1 MLPPLA
7 TLQPATIVS
16 ATVQPI
22 RRPSDWRYARLEG
35 WIVDVPANRVQRGG
49 EELRLTPKAMA
60 VLRELMQ
67 RQGAV
72 VRRDDL
78 LGIVWRDGFPTDD
91 VLTHAVTELRRAL
104 EVDPRSPRI
113 IETIPKVG
121 YRLVPPV
128 ELLSALPEDVAQVA
142 EHVAGDPPQ
151 RPVALFIALGAF
163 VLLCVLVPLLR
174 MPAIDRVAT
183 APAIPQH
190 LEPFAVTADPVRE
203 QFPNV
208 SPDGSTVAYAAVA
221 PDSPSTRIML
231 KSLDAAAVPVPLTSG
246 AEGWDNQPVWSPDGK
261 KIAFLRTTDGECSIQ
276 VMPALGGQARR
287 VGYCS
292 MRMLDYLDWSADG
305 RALLVARRRGGG
317 NGSAKGEE
325 ARAATVHRL
334 EIDTGVE
341 QPIEYEPLPQGEDDL
356 QPRSSPDGRWIAFR
370 RGAVPYSDLWVMP
383 AEGGQARRIT
393 RLRARLRGFAWYP
406 DSAALVVSSDHAS
419 RQALYRVALDGSEPF
434 ALDAE
439 QAVFPAV
446 ARNAGVVVYQQESPL
461 LQLAAFRL
469 DTADGVP
476 ERRVLPPSTRSD
488 SAPALAPDGE
498 RLAFVSM
505 RSGGAQLWIHEFEGG
520 STYPV
525 TRLPPSDIAFPR
537 WSPDGA
543 SVLVVARGN
552 GTSALLR
559 VEVGSGRIE
568 KLSGDGERVRF
579 GSYSTDGL
587 SIFYSSDRSGTWQV
601 WRMAANGR
609 DARQVG
615 QNGGF
620 DPRQVGSEE
629 AVYYAKETD
638 RGLFRLDLATGEE
651 RRVSW
656 QAGFWNMDSVN
667 VIGDFLYFIAAD
679 DAKEDPWLVRAP
691 LHREGVGDDMS
702 STEVEHLSRLKVAS
716 IAGEMSISRDLK
728 RLVTVSVERDES
740 DLMAAAL
747 P

>member
-1 MLPPLA
+1 MLVRIDPPPPLRA
-7 TLQPATIVS
+7 RVT

-35 WIVDVPANRVQRGG
+35 WIVDVPANRVQRGAD
-49 EELRLTPKAMA
+49 ELRLTPKAMA

-104 EVDPRSPRI
+104 ELDPRAPRI

-128 ELLSALPEDVAQVA
+128 ELLDALPEAAAATTPVV
-142 EHVAGDPPQ
+142 EGDPPR
-151 RPVALFIALGAF
+151 RPIALLVALGVF

-174 MPAIDRVAT
+174 MPALDRVPS
-183 APAIPQH
+183 APAAPQR

-203 QFPNV
+203 QFPSL
-208 SPDGSTVAYAAVA
+208 SPDGSTVAYAAMA
-221 PDSPSTRIML
+221 PDRPATRIML

-246 AEGWDNQPVWSPDGK
+246 EEGSDDQPVWSPDGK
-261 KIAFLRTTDGECSIQ
+261 KIAFLRMAEGGCSIQ
-276 VMPALGGQARR
+276 IMPALGGQARR

-292 MRMLDYLDWSADG
+292 TRTLDYLDWSADG
-305 RALLVARRRGGG
+305 RALLVARRRGAGPGG
-317 NGSAKGEE
+317 GSE

-334 EIDTGVE
+334 EIETGTE
-341 QPIEYEPLPQGEDDL
+341 QPIDYAPLPQGEDDL
-356 QPRSSPDGRWIAFR
+356 QPRASPDGRWIAFR

-383 AEGGQARRIT
+383 AEGGQARRLT
-393 RLRARLRGFAWYP
+393 RLRSRLRGFAWYP
-406 DSAALVVSSDHAS
+406 DSAALVLSSDHAS
-419 RQALYRVALDGSEPF
+419 RQALYRIALDGSAPF
-434 ALDAE
+434 ALGAE

-446 ARNAGVVVYQQESPL
+446 ARMAGVVVYQQESPL

-469 DTADGVP
+469 DSADGVP
-476 ERRVLPPSTRSD
+476 ERRALPPSTRSD
-488 SAPALAPDGE
+488 HSPSLSPDGE
-498 RLAFVSM
+498 RLAFVSL
-505 RSGGAQLWIHEFEGG
+505 RSGDPQLWIHEFDSG

-525 TRLPPSDIAFPR
+525 TRLPRTDIGFPR
-537 WSPDGA
+537 WAPDGA
-543 SVLVVARGN
+543 SVLFVARGN
-552 GTSALLR
+552 GTSELLR
-559 VEVGSGRIE
+559 VEIGSGRLAT
-568 KLSGDGERVRF
+568 LSGADERVRF
-579 GSYSTDGL
+579 GSYASDGAT
-587 SIFYSSDRSGTWQV
+587 IFFSSDRSGTWQV
-601 WRMAANGR
+601 WRMAVDGS

-615 QNGGF
+615 RDGGF
-620 DPRQVGSEE
+620 DPRQVGDEP

-656 QAGFWNMDSVN
+656 HAGFWNMDTVN
-667 VIGDFLYFIAAD
+667 LAGDHLYFIESGEGS
-679 DAKEDPWLVRAP
+679 EDPWLVRAP
-691 LHREGVGDDMS
+691 IHRDGVGDDMS
-702 STEVEHLSRLKVAS
+702 SGEIEHLSRLKIGTIS
-716 IAGEMSISRDLK
+716 GEMTLSADRR
-728 RLVTVSVERDES
+728 RLVTVSVERDET
-740 DLMAAAL
+740 DLMAAGL